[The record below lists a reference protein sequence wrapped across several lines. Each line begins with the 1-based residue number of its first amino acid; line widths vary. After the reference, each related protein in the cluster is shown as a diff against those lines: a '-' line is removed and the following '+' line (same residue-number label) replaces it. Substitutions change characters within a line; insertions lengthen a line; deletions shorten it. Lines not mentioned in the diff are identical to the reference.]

1 MNASLPPPL
10 DVRLMNVTTSL
21 LVTGFVLA
29 CVAAALWWA
38 LRNPAFAIERITV
51 GGNTTHNSAVSLRST
66 VAPRLSGNF
75 FTLDLAAAQAAF
87 QAAPWVRRAL
97 VQREFPNQLHI
108 TLQEH
113 EPVAHWG
120 EGDSELVNQQGEV
133 FEVGDNDG
141 EDRRI
146 PRLQGPE
153 GQAPVVLHMLQ
164 QLSPLV
170 KPLDARVTALTLQAR
185 GNWVAQLDRGAVL
198 ELGQGSPQ
206 ELAARL
212 SQFAGTV
219 KEVTARHQRTLDA
232 VETADLRH
240 VGGYALRMRGV
251 TTVKAESGAQ
261 QTPAPVAAPA
271 RPRRTG
277 TPRSTD

>member
-1 MNASLPPPL
+1 MNATLPVPL
-10 DVRLMNVTTSL
+10 DVRLMNLTTSL

-29 CVAAALWWA
+29 CVAAGLWWA

-51 GGNTTHNSAVSLRST
+51 GGDTTHNSAASLRSS
-66 VAPRLSGNF
+66 VAPKLSGNF

-87 QAAPWVRRAL
+87 QAVPWVRRAM

-113 EPVAHWG
+113 VPVAHWG
-120 EGDSELVNQQGEV
+120 DGDSELVNQQGEV
-133 FEVGDNDG
+133 FEVGDNDSEEG
-141 EDRRI
+141 RI

-153 GQAPVVLHMLQ
+153 GQASVVLNMLH
-164 QLSPLV
+164 QLNPLLA
-170 KPLDARVTALTLQAR
+170 PLDARLTGLTLQAR
-185 GNWVAQLDRGAVL
+185 GNWVAQLDRGAVI
-198 ELGQGSPQ
+198 ELGHGTPQ

-212 SQFAGTV
+212 NQFVGTV
-219 KEVTARHQRTLDA
+219 KEVAARHQRTLDA

-251 TTVKAESGAQ
+251 TTVRPDAA
-261 QTPAPVAAPA
+261 TPAPV
-271 RPRRTG
+271 RR
-277 TPRSTD
+277 

>member
-1 MNASLPPPL
+1 MNATTLPVPL

-29 CVAAALWWA
+29 CVAAGLWWA

-51 GGNTTHNSAVSLRST
+51 GGDTTHNSAASLRAS
-66 VAPRLSGNF
+66 VAPKLSGNF

-87 QAAPWVRRAL
+87 QAVPWVRRAM

-113 EPVAHWG
+113 VPVAHWG
-120 EGDSELVNQQGEV
+120 EGDNELVNQQGEV
-133 FEVGDNDG
+133 FEVGDSDTDEG
-141 EDRRI
+141 RI
-146 PRLQGPE
+146 PRLHGPE
-153 GQAPVVLHMLQ
+153 GQASVVLAMLH
-164 QLSPLV
+164 QLNPLV
-170 KPLDARVTALTLQAR
+170 APLDTRLTGLTLQPR
-185 GNWVAQLDRGAVL
+185 GNWVAQLDRGAVI
-198 ELGQGSPQ
+198 ELGHGTPQ

-212 SQFAGTV
+212 NQFVGTV
-219 KEVTARHQRTLDA
+219 QEVAARHQRSLDA

-251 TTVKAESGAQ
+251 TTVRGEAAA
-261 QTPAPVAAPA
+261 PAAAPA
-271 RPRRTG
+271 RR
-277 TPRSTD
+277 